1 MAMGFFAI
9 LQKAIENYN
18 IIGLGASFLWGIL
31 SVLISPCHLASIPLI
46 IGYIGCQ
53 SDLTLK
59 KAFQISL
66 IFSAGMFTSI
76 AAIGIITASLGRLLG
91 DLGNGG
97 NYFVAIIFFL
107 VGLNLMGVIP
117 FNWNNVSLKGSKNKG
132 WLGSFVLGFVFGIGL
147 GPCTFA
153 FMAPILGAVFTVAKT
168 RLWFSILLI
177 LTFALGHVLVIV
189 LAGTFTESVQ
199 RYLKWSENSKGSKAF
214 RFVCGFLVFL
224 GGVYMILKARGLV

>member
-1 MAMGFFAI
+1 MGFFAL
-9 LQKAIENYN
+9 LQKTIESSSY
-18 IIGLGASFLWGIL
+18 IAFGASFVWGFI

-46 IGYIGCQ
+46 IGYIGGQ

-76 AAIGIITASLGRLLG
+76 AAIGIITASLGRIMG
-91 DLGNGG
+91 DLGVWG
-97 NYFVAIIFFL
+97 NYLVAIVFFL
-107 VGLNLMGVIP
+107 VGLNLMGIIP
-117 FNWNNVSLKGSKNKG
+117 LNWNSISIKGSKNKG
-132 WLGSFVLGFVFGIGL
+132 WLGSFILGFIFGIGL

-153 FMAPILGAVFTVAKT
+153 FMAPILGVVFTIAKT

-177 LTFALGHVLVIV
+177 LTFAIGHVLVIV

-199 RYLKWSENSKGSKAF
+199 RYLKWSEKSKGSKAF
-214 RFVCGFLVFL
+214 RFICGFLVFL
-224 GGVYMILKARGLV
+224 GGIYMILKARGIV

>member
-1 MAMGFFAI
+1 MGFFAV
-9 LQKAIENYN
+9 LQKTIQSSSYIA
-18 IIGLGASFLWGIL
+18 LGASFVWGFI
-31 SVLISPCHLASIPLI
+31 STLISPCHLASIPLI
-46 IGYIGCQ
+46 IGYIGGQ

-76 AAIGIITASLGRLLG
+76 TIIGIITASLGRLLG

-97 NYFVAIIFFL
+97 NYFVAVIFFL

-117 FNWNNVSLKGSKNKG
+117 FNWNNVSLKGSKHKG
-132 WLGSFVLGFVFGIGL
+132 WLGSFILGFVFGIGL

-153 FMAPILGAVFTVAKT
+153 FMAPILGVVFTIAKSK
-168 RLWFSILLI
+168 LWFSILLI
-177 LTFALGHVLVIV
+177 LSFALGHVLVIV
-189 LAGTFTESVQ
+189 LAGTFTEFVQ
-199 RYLKWSENSKGSKAF
+199 RYLQWSENSKGSKAF

-224 GGVYMILKARGLV
+224 GGIYMILKARGLI